1 MQSAGMSFEELEPK
15 AKQEPRWG
23 RLLRFN
29 LSESDFQN
37 STFYKIP
44 FAQASDLIKNR
55 EVVVQAGVAYVPG
68 TKLVSI
74 VTARYRAN
82 LSRSLAKAAASFAA
96 IAEDARIGPL
106 LKNMNQQYT
115 GKNFNKNLSGV
126 EGELTAAN
134 VDDHAKRSMPLCM
147 RQAHMG
153 LKKDHKL
160 KHDARRQYG
169 LFLKGAGMS
178 MEDSIQFF
186 QREFTK
192 IISGDDFNKNYLYN
206 IRHMYGKEGKR
217 QDYTPFSST
226 TIIMGPRPVA
236 NDIGSHHGCPFAH
249 SSDGALN
256 ALLGQL
262 QIGADDRSA
271 IMKHTK
277 EKNFGLACQAHF
289 NATHPEH
296 ASVKDDAG
304 KRIPMDNV
312 GNHPN
317 AWFMASTKYVRGG
330 GGAALLTSELP
341 LAPSPAL
348 PPTNS
353 HHTRSPLTP
362 SPPQV
367 LQGEGQG
374 QDGGGGEGGEGQ
386 AVREPR
392 QPGGSRGAG
401 EGRVTDG
408 QLRRGGEQRGVN

>member
-1 MQSAGMSFEELEPK
+1 VREENERRDQCSHFILRLAYCRTEDLRRWLLTHEVALFRHRLERLEREDPKGLRSFMQSAGMSFEELEPK

-236 NDIGSHHGCPFAH
+236 NDIGSHHG
-249 SSDGALN
+249 
-256 ALLGQL
+256 
-262 QIGADDRSA
+262 RSA
-271 IMKHTK
+271 RDGPP
-277 EKNFGLACQAHF
+277 NNGGF
-289 NATHPEH
+289 
-296 ASVKDDAG
+296 DDD
-304 KRIPMDNV
+304 I
-312 GNHPN
+312 
-317 AWFMASTKYVRGG
+317 
-330 GGAALLTSELP
+330 
-341 LAPSPAL
+341 
-348 PPTNS
+348 
-353 HHTRSPLTP
+353 
-362 SPPQV
+362 
-367 LQGEGQG
+367 
-374 QDGGGGEGGEGQ
+374 
-386 AVREPR
+386 
-392 QPGGSRGAG
+392 
-401 EGRVTDG
+401 
-408 QLRRGGEQRGVN
+408 